1 MPRIS
6 DKRERLLAA
15 AKTLIHHQGFNQTT
29 LADIARES
37 RVPLGNVY
45 YYFKTK
51 EDIASAVIHE
61 RTEDWLMNIRLWEQN
76 PNPRK
81 RLFAFLD
88 HTLETSES
96 LIVYGC
102 PVGSLCQEL
111 DKHPS
116 PLTEKANHI
125 LKIQLEWIVEQFR
138 LMNLSEDA
146 AFEYGMQLITSI
158 QGSVLLGNALHDANV
173 ISLQVKRSK
182 AWLDSLS
189 V

>member
-1 MPRIS
+1 MPRVS

-29 LADIARES
+29 LADIAKES
-37 RVPLGNVY
+37 KVPLGNVY

-51 EDIASAVIHE
+51 EDIAAAVIQE
-61 RTEDWLMNIRLWEQN
+61 RTDEWLAHARLWDQF

-88 HTLETSES
+88 HAVEISEI

-111 DKHPS
+111 DKNPS
-116 PLTEKANHI
+116 PLTEKANNI
-125 LKIQLEWIVEQFR
+125 LKIQLDWVTNQFR
-138 LMNLSEDA
+138 LMNFSEEA
-146 AFEYGMQLITSI
+146 AQEYGTQLMTGY
-158 QGSVLLGNALHDANV
+158 QGSVLMGNALNDIGV
-173 ISLQVKRSK
+173 IATQVKRLK
-182 AWLDSLS
+182 AWLESL
-189 V
+189 